1 MAVRAKALEPLSS
14 TAIVDAALAIADAE
28 GIAALSMRRVATAL
42 SCAPMS
48 LYEHVANKEA
58 LLDLMADQAMASLPE
73 LRPGAPWQREMTRFF
88 TAFHELFLEHPAVAH
103 VMVARPLSGPVALR
117 RGEPAF
123 AVLVAAGFTDAQAVE
138 AFIALASY
146 TIGASLYELAR
157 RETHL
162 RDTRFDDLVTVEHP
176 LLVRLAPH
184 LHRSTGGQ
192 QFRRGL
198 RHLLDSYQPGRR

>member
-1 MAVRAKALEPLSS
+1 MAVRAKTLEPLSPE
-14 TAIVDAALAIADAE
+14 AIVDAALRIADAD
-28 GIAALSMRRVATAL
+28 GIGAVSMRRVAADL
-42 SCAPMS
+42 SCTPMS
-48 LYEHVANKEA
+48 LYEHVANKDA

-88 TAFHELFLEHPAVAH
+88 TAFHELFLAHPAVAH
-103 VMVARPLSGPVALR
+103 VMVTRPLSGPVALR

-123 AVLVAAGFTDAQAVE
+123 AVLVAAGFSDAQAVE

-157 RETHL
+157 RETHT
-162 RDTRFDDLVTVEHP
+162 RDTRFEDDVVAVEYP

-198 RHLLDSYQPGRR
+198 RHLLDSYQP